1 MARVTRTQIDG
12 WKKQYG
18 DILHIPFS
26 DGKECYLKQPDR
38 RVLGLAY
45 SKGARDPLAVAE
57 VILANCWLG
66 GDEDVK
72 TGNGYLVAIQDMAN
86 EIAGRVEVETQSYAQ
101 SVKLNF
107 ADGKACMLNFPTRQQ
122 ASEIMIAARKDPF
135 AMVEKAIQFCWARG
149 DEEIKTSAGHLLSML
164 QVIDE
169 LLQVK
174 TAQVKKI

>member
-1 MARVTRTQIDG
+1 MAKVTKTQIEA
-12 WKKQYG
+12 WKKQHG

-45 SKGARDPLAVAE
+45 SKGAKDPLAVAE

-72 TGNGYLVAIQDMAN
+72 TGNGYLVAIQDLAN
-86 EIAGRVEVETQSYAQ
+86 EIAGRVEVETHKFVDC
-101 SVKLNF
+101 VKLRF
-107 ADGKACMLNFPTRQQ
+107 EDGKACTLNFPTRPQ
-122 ASEIMIAARKDPF
+122 ASEIMVAARKDPF
-135 AMVEKAIQFCWARG
+135 AMVEKAIQFCWKAG

-169 LLQVK
+169 LLEVK